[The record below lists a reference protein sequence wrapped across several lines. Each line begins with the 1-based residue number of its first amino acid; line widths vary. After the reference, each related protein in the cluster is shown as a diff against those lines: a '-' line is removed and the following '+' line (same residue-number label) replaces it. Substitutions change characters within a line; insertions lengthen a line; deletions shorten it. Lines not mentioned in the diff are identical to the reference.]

1 MKLTGNV
8 FLKIKKYAG
17 LFLHITLIGSILYSI
32 VQIILTSHGES
43 ASSHVQSD
51 YVLMLVQCILGLVVM
66 VLPSFLEKKLSFV
79 IPNSMYVLYFVFLYC
94 AIYLGE
100 VRRFYYIIP
109 FWDTILHAF
118 SGGMLGAFGFLLVS
132 VLNDAKTVR
141 FELSP
146 FFVALFAFCFALSIG
161 AFWEIYEYTGDLV
174 LGLNMQK
181 YRLSDGT
188 NLVGQLALSDTM
200 IDLMID
206 TLSAAV
212 VATYGFFVIRDKK
225 DILPLHFDND
235 SNRIGE
241 KDHLTEDNHAAV

>member
-1 MKLTGNV
+1 MRLPRKLFVN
-8 FLKIKKYAG
+8 IKKYAG
-17 LFLHITLIGSILYSI
+17 LFLHITLIGSIVYSI
-32 VQIILTSHGES
+32 VQIVLTSHGAS
-43 ASSHVQSD
+43 AASHVQSD
-51 YVLMLVQCILGLVVM
+51 YVLMLVQCVLGLVVM
-66 VLPSFLEKKLSFV
+66 SLPSFLEKKLSFV

-109 FWDTILHAF
+109 FWDSILHAF

-132 VLNDAKTVR
+132 LLNDAKTVK

-181 YRLSDGT
+181 YRLADGT
-188 NLVGQLALSDTM
+188 ALVGQLALSDTM
-200 IDLMID
+200 MDLMID

-212 VATYGFFVIRDKK
+212 VATYGFFLIRDKK
-225 DILPLHFDND
+225 EILPLHFEND
-235 SNRIGE
+235 SNRMVE
-241 KDHLTEDNHAAV
+241 KDTLTED

>member
-141 FELSP
+141 FELNP
-146 FFVALFAFCFALSIG
+146 FFVALFAFCFALFRFAICKSFKTNYFF
-161 AFWEIYEYTGDLV
+161 AA
-174 LGLNMQK
+174 
-181 YRLSDGT
+181 YR
-188 NLVGQLALSDTM
+188 ALFCD
-200 IDLMID
+200 DC
-206 TLSAAV
+206 AV
-212 VATYGFFVIRDKK
+212 VTR
-225 DILPLHFDND
+225 HFKWCVTHQ
-235 SNRIGE
+235 S
-241 KDHLTEDNHAAV
+241 